1 MMPRLL
7 RCLAFHNVMLAG
19 LVVVLSVVQAWI
31 YAPNHDQIAL
41 LASARD
47 YDLTSRYG
55 IELWEINPPF
65 YLLWLKPALWAQGW
79 FGGTAYLWSLA
90 MQAVLLLGSA
100 MALRSI
106 WGRYYVAAT
115 QANFL
120 SIVYVLA
127 VFLLGNFNY
136 PQRETVLV
144 LALAPSLFLLC
155 AMPQAWRQGKNLRW
169 YDKAMLVLAAGLVM
183 IKPHYAV
190 VLAVAAA
197 GVLFV
202 AVKQKQMRWLMGQVK
217 LVILASIL
225 LMGGA
230 VWLLLQSGWLDFYLS
245 QKAVYDAN
253 GYTAGTNMALA
264 ALLALTSLGVA
275 ALLYFKARG
284 GKPIGRDSALLGLA
298 LLLIAAGYLQGK
310 GFYNHYLPAMVL
322 LFCHAVLLMVQE
334 VAQPKRRLVQAVLL
348 PIVALLP
355 MVALWGLYLVAF
367 ALSTTRPLHTALP
380 LYTVLEQIA
389 PKRVMVLSTFIG
401 TPVRMTGLFGAELVQ
416 RYPHLWTY
424 PYYARQIESGQMSM
438 DNPLWV
444 HEREAVLQRFLEDAR
459 KYKPD
464 VLIIPAEVEK
474 TADNINIDVPQ
485 LLAPSSL
492 YHVLTQHFAAQQ
504 QVKGWVV
511 FYGWQD

>member
-1 MMPRLL
+1 MQHFMRPTFY
-7 RCLAFHNVMLAG
+7 CVMLVG
-19 LVVVLSVVQAWI
+19 LVVGLSAVQAWI

-79 FGGTAYLWSLA
+79 FGGTAYIWSLI
-90 MQAVLLLGSA
+90 MQAGLLLGSA
-100 MALRSI
+100 MALRCI
-106 WGRYYVAAT
+106 WARYYVADQ
-115 QANFL
+115 QAQLL

-136 PQRETVLV
+136 PQRETVLL

-155 AMPQAWRQGKNLRW
+155 AMPQAWQQGKNLQW

-183 IKPHYAV
+183 IKPHYVV
-190 VLAVAAA
+190 VLAV
-197 GVLFV
+197 V
-202 AVKQKQMRWLMGQVK
+202 AVAVLLLALQHRQVRWLMAQVK
-217 LVILASIL
+217 LVVLASIL

-253 GYTAGTNMALA
+253 GYTSGTNMALA
-264 ALLALTSLGVA
+264 VLLLLTSLGGA

-284 GKPIGRDSALLGLA
+284 GKPIGRDSALLGVA

-334 VAQPKRRLVQAVLL
+334 LAQPKRRLVQAVLL
-348 PIVALLP
+348 PIVALSP
-355 MVALWGLYLVAF
+355 MIGLWAMYLLAF

-380 LYTVLEQIA
+380 LYQVLEQMA

-401 TPVRMTGLFGAELVQ
+401 TPVRVTGLLRAELVQ

-424 PYYARQIESGQMSM
+424 PYYAKQIESGQMQP
-438 DNPLWV
+438 DDPRWLK
-444 HEREAVLQRFLEDAR
+444 ERDVVLQRFIDDA
-459 KYKPD
+459 KQHKAQ
-464 VLIIPAEVEK
+464 VLIVADRAEK
-474 TADNINIDVPQ
+474 TADGIAIDVPK
-485 LLAPSSL
+485 LLATSPL
-492 YHVLTQHFAAQQ
+492 YPVLTGYFKGQIR
-504 QVKGWVV
+504 VDGWVI
-511 FYGWQD
+511 FYTR